1 MKRVAIISTLLVAGC
16 LAGCVE
22 SRETPIGLVD
32 EPGLTKTEGQVL
44 AEGSSAQK
52 RAMDLYG
59 IKYATAV
66 PGARLSY
73 PPAGSGEGQTN
84 FLAGTVDIAGKSIA
98 AYSAKALAKQMSI
111 VLTRPITVQQLCVNE
126 LVALGRYPY
135 TDHWGRLTSH
145 DETIVMES
153 LSLVGMQAFSQRKV
167 GTLSDGE
174 RQKVMI
180 AKALAQQTAIIL
192 LDEPTAFLD
201 FPSKIDML
209 KLLKHLAHRLQKT
222 ILLSTHDLAFALKM
236 ADNLW
241 LMQAGKLHEGTPK
254 QLADIGLLANYIH
267 QKGVTFNPQTMEISY
282 QPKVD
287 I

>member
-1 MKRVAIISTLLVAGC
+1 
-16 LAGCVE
+16 
-22 SRETPIGLVD
+22 
-32 EPGLTKTEGQVL
+32 
-44 AEGSSAQK
+44 
-52 RAMDLYG
+52 
-59 IKYATAV
+59 
-66 PGARLSY
+66 
-73 PPAGSGEGQTN
+73 
-84 FLAGTVDIAGKSIA
+84 
-98 AYSAKALAKQMSI
+98 
-111 VLTRPITVQQLCVNE
+111 
-126 LVALGRYPY
+126 
-135 TDHWGRLTSH
+135 
-145 DETIVMES
+145 MES

-167 GTLSDGE
+167 STLSDGE

-180 AKALAQQTAIIL
+180 AKALAQQTPIIL

-254 QLADIGLLANYIH
+254 QLADTGLLANYIH
-267 QKGVTFNPQTMEISY
+267 QKDVTFNPQTMEISY
-282 QPKVD
+282 QTKVD

>member
-1 MKRVAIISTLLVAGC
+1 METIALNDLTIGYHHNCIAAHLQATLSAGTLTCLLGSNGMGKSTLLNTM
-16 LAGCVE
+16 
-22 SRETPIGLVD
+22 S
-32 EPGLTKTEGQVL
+32 
-44 AEGSSAQK
+44 
-52 RAMDLYG
+52 
-59 IKYATAV
+59 
-66 PGARLSY
+66 GAL
-73 PPAGSGEGQTN
+73 PPLG
-84 FLAGTVDIAGKSIA
+84 GTVDIVGKSIA

-180 AKALAQQTAIIL
+180 AKALAQQTPTIL

-254 QLADIGLLANYIH
+254 QLADTGLLANYIH
-267 QKGVTFNPQTMEISY
+267 QKDVTFNPQTMEISY
-282 QPKVD
+282 QSKVD

>member
-1 MKRVAIISTLLVAGC
+1 METIALNDLTIGYHHNCIAAHLQASLSAGTLTCLLGSNGMGKSTLLN
-16 LAGCVE
+16 
-22 SRETPIGLVD
+22 T
-32 EPGLTKTEGQVL
+32 
-44 AEGSSAQK
+44 
-52 RAMDLYG
+52 MN
-59 IKYATAV
+59 
-66 PGARLSY
+66 GAL
-73 PPAGSGEGQTN
+73 PPLG
-84 FLAGTVDIAGKSIA
+84 GTVDIAGKSIA

-180 AKALAQQTAIIL
+180 AKALAQQTPIIL
-192 LDEPTAFLD
+192 LDEPSANLD
-201 FPSKIDML
+201 YNATIQL
-209 KLLKHLAHRLQKT
+209 RELIRIWKLLKHLAHRLQKT

-254 QLADIGLLANYIH
+254 QLADTGLLANYIH
-267 QKGVTFNPQTMEISY
+267 QKDVTFNPQTMEISY
-282 QPKVD
+282 QSKVD